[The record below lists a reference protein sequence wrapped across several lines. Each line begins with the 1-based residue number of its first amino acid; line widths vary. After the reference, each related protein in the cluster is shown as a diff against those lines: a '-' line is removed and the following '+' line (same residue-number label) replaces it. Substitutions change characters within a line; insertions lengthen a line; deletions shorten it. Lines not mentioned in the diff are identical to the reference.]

1 MRILL
6 INVPHP
12 AIGSRIPREQL
23 PPYGLLCVGGPLI
36 DDGHEVSLLDGEF
49 GPMRLDA
56 IVAEAV
62 RRKPAA
68 VLFGHSGSS
77 SGHPIIAQA
86 ARMIR
91 AALPGAHIIYG
102 GVHPTYFWR
111 EILSEEPWVDAIVR
125 GEGEETIRQLIRAL
139 SAGQALGDIRG
150 IAFRRGGEVIG
161 TPAAPVI
168 RDLDAYRIGWE
179 LIDHTRYSYWGGKR
193 AVVVQFSRGC
203 PHLCTYCG
211 QRGFWTRWRHRDP
224 VLLAK
229 EIARLH
235 REHGVQVFNFAD
247 ENPSAGRKAWKA
259 FLEALIA
266 EDIDVTLVGSTR
278 ADDIVRDAEFLH
290 LYKQAGFERFL
301 MGTEDTDEDTLK
313 LIRKG
318 GATSTDREAIR
329 LLREHNILSMATWV
343 AGFVDQT
350 DRDMWHSLRRLIAYD
365 PDQIQALYVTPHRWT
380 PYYREAENRE
390 VVQTDK
396 TKWDYK
402 HQVLGMAKMPPW
414 RLFLWVKFIEV
425 AMQTRPRALRRLMW
439 NPEPKMRHAI
449 RWYYR
454 MGRRVWF
461 HEIAGFFLRDKTGAS
476 GATVKALVGARQDRE
491 EEAMATE

>member
-12 AIGSRIPREQL
+12 AIGSRIPDDHL
-23 PPYGLLCVGGPLI
+23 PPLGLLCVGGPLL
-36 DDGHEVSLLDGEF
+36 DDGHEVRLIDGEF
-49 GPMRLDA
+49 GPMTVEQL
-56 IVAEAV
+56 VAEAA
-62 RRKPAA
+62 RYAPDA

-77 SGHPIIAQA
+77 SGHPVISNVAQA
-86 ARMIR
+86 IHRR
-91 AALPGAHIIYG
+91 LPGCRIIYG

-111 EILSEEPWVDAIVR
+111 DILKAEPWVDVVVR
-125 GEGEETIRQLIRAL
+125 GEGEETGRCLIRAL
-139 SAGQALGDIRG
+139 ESGEPLDDIRG
-150 IAFRRGGEVIG
+150 LAFRRDGEPFA

-168 RDLDAYRIGWE
+168 GNLDDYRVGWE
-179 LIDHTRYSYWGGKR
+179 LIDHARYSYWGGKR
-193 AVVVQFSRGC
+193 AVVIQFSRGC

-224 VLLAK
+224 VRLAK
-229 EIARLH
+229 EVAWLH
-235 REHGVQVFNFAD
+235 REKGVDVFNFAD
-247 ENPSAGRKAWKA
+247 ENPSAGRKAWRA

-266 EDIDVTLVGSTR
+266 ERIDVTLVGSTR

-301 MGTEDTDEDTLK
+301 MGTEDVDETTLK
-313 LIRKG
+313 LVKKG

-329 LLREHNILSMATWV
+329 LLRKHNILSMATWV

-350 DRDMWHSLRRLIAYD
+350 DRDMLHALRRLIAYD

-380 PYYREAENRE
+380 PYFREAEDRE

-402 HQVLGMAKMPPW
+402 HQVLGMRKMPPW
-414 RLFLWVKFIEV
+414 RLFLWVKLIEV
-425 AMQTRPRALRRLMW
+425 VMQTRPRALRRLLW
-439 NPEPKMRHAI
+439 NPDPRIRHAI

-461 HEIAGFFLRDKTGAS
+461 HEIAGFVLRDRTQPSGETAKTF
-476 GATVKALVGARQDRE
+476 VGLRQE
-491 EEAMATE
+491 LQENAMVVE